1 METVQIYALL
11 NNVNQQSEGKIDV
24 TVTDTSSFVSLGDA
38 VLSSSKN
45 TEPFL
50 NSLCQLIYK
59 DIVEGR
65 AYKSNLRSMMK
76 GNAEWGN
83 IVRKISVDMPEL
95 VEEKAVPLE
104 NGPAPDQYQIAIPT
118 AHQYLFVK
126 RTPYSAFVTIQRPWL
141 QEAFRSEADM
151 EAFISMIFLKMQNRL
166 ELSIENLTKMSVANY
181 IGLAKEKQTFNL
193 VSMYNDE
200 RELTGTDGAIAEG
213 ITALHNPDFM
223 RWAVGIIKEVMAN
236 ITNMSTLYNYEGE
249 ERFSPYANQH
259 LMMLSRFKT
268 QLETTALYGAFNEE
282 YINVAKKEIIP
293 HWQGSGTS
301 PMDFA
306 MQSKIH
312 VNVAT
317 PHAEGSH
324 GVEIPNV
331 VAVLFDDN
339 AAGAFRQITAV
350 ATTPLNARTLHT
362 NTWFHEQQMW
372 FNALDENFVVFTL
385 N

>member
-1 METVQIYALL
+1 METVQIYSLL

-24 TVTDTSSFVSLGDA
+24 TVTDTSSFVSLGDS
-38 VLSSSKN
+38 VLSSSTN

-65 AYKSNLRSMMK
+65 AYKSNLRSLMK
-76 GNAEWGN
+76 GTAQWGT

-95 VEEKAVPLE
+95 VEEKAVPLA
-104 NGPAPDQYQIAIPT
+104 NGPAPDQYQIALPVV
-118 AHQYLFVK
+118 HQYLFVK
-126 RTPYSAFVTIQRPWL
+126 RTPYSAYISIQRTWL
-141 QEAFRSEADM
+141 KEAFRSEADM
-151 EAFISMIFLKMQNRL
+151 DAFISMVFLKIQNRL
-166 ELSIENLTKMSVANY
+166 ELSIENLTKMSIANY
-181 IGLAKEKQTFNL
+181 IGLAKQKQTFNL

-200 RELTGTDGAIAEG
+200 KDLTGTPDAIAVG
-213 ITALHNPDFM
+213 ISALHNADFM

-236 ITNMSTLYNYEGE
+236 ISNMSTLYNYEAE
-249 ERFSPYANQH
+249 ERFTPYANQH

-282 YINVAKKEIIP
+282 YVNVAKKEIIP

-301 PMDFA
+301 PMDFS
-306 MQSKIH
+306 MQSKVN
-312 VNVAT
+312 VNVAN
-317 PHAEGSH
+317 PHAEGSK
-324 GVEIPNV
+324 GVEIENV

-339 AAGAFRQITAV
+339 AAGAYRQIEQV